1 MTVLQTQQF
10 ERELH
15 HVLTAGAGC
24 MTLIILGPKSSIA
37 LLRDVEDGDMQAIG
51 VLDAANKALRRI
63 HRRSRA
69 AAMSC
74 WLCGSSSL
82 WRQTPPSALAL
93 VVPLG
98 VVPIR
103 AVVAMAFCGDC
114 TAAYGEDERRLGAVA
129 VQKIREG
136 MLPDLRVLP
145 AMTQQ
150 VGHA

>member
-1 MTVLQTQQF
+1 VTVQREQQF
-10 ERELH
+10 EAELH
-15 HVLTAGAGC
+15 HVLNAGAGC
-24 MTLIILGPKSSIA
+24 MTLIVLGQKSSLA
-37 LLRDVEDGDMQAIG
+37 LLRDVQDGDAQAIG

-82 WRQTPPSALAL
+82 WRQSPPHALAL

-114 TAAYGEDERRLGAVA
+114 TAAHAEDERRLGAVA

-136 MLPDLRVLP
+136 LLPDLRVLP
-145 AMTQQ
+145 AMTAQ